1 MWLIT
6 GLTLKCLHSSFSSCE
21 KIFIERIK
29 NMMKILFFEAIVLG
43 LSIPISI
50 VIYQTSKSLTLWV
63 TFLLMLLCIL
73 AIGGVR
79 HDRRAAITTGV
90 VVQVVI
96 IFAGIWVRPLNFP
109 GILFLL
115 VWGLAVVLSKR
126 VDEAKIAQAEA
137 LKKTL

>member
-1 MWLIT
+1 
-6 GLTLKCLHSSFSSCE
+6 
-21 KIFIERIK
+21 
-29 NMMKILFFEAIVLG
+29 MKVMGSAILFFEAIVLG

-50 VIYQTSKSLTLWV
+50 VIYQTPKSLTLWV

-79 HDRRAAITTGV
+79 HDRRSAITTVV
-90 VVQVVI
+90 VVQVFI
-96 IFAGIWVRPLNFP
+96 ILAGIWVRPLYFP

-126 VDEAKIAQAEA
+126 VDEAKIAQAET

>member
-1 MWLIT
+1 
-6 GLTLKCLHSSFSSCE
+6 
-21 KIFIERIK
+21 
-29 NMMKILFFEAIVLG
+29 MKVMGSAILFFEAIVLG

-50 VIYQTSKSLTLWV
+50 VIYQTPKSLTLWA

-79 HDRRAAITTGV
+79 RDRRAAITTGV

-115 VWGLAVVLSKR
+115 VWWLAVVLSKR
-126 VDEAKIAQAEA
+126 VDEAKIAQAET

>member
-1 MWLIT
+1 
-6 GLTLKCLHSSFSSCE
+6 
-21 KIFIERIK
+21 
-29 NMMKILFFEAIVLG
+29 MKVMGSAILFFEAIVLG

-79 HDRRAAITTGV
+79 HDRRAAITTGIF
-90 VVQVVI
+90 VQIVI
-96 IFAGIWVRPLNFP
+96 IGAGFWVGPLMFP

-115 VWGLAVVLSKR
+115 VWGLAIVLSKR
-126 VDEAKIAQAEA
+126 VDDAKIAQAEA
-137 LKKTL
+137 AEKTL

>member
-1 MWLIT
+1 
-6 GLTLKCLHSSFSSCE
+6 
-21 KIFIERIK
+21 
-29 NMMKILFFEAIVLG
+29 MKVMGSAILFFEAIVLG

-50 VIYQTSKSLTLWV
+50 VIYQTPKSLTLWV

-96 IFAGIWVRPLNFP
+96 IFAGIWVRPLIFP
-109 GILFLL
+109 GVLFLL

-126 VDEAKIAQAEA
+126 VDEAKIAQAET